1 MAIKKFV
8 VNFTRQYV
16 VVIDEKATDEY
27 VIKQAQSQLNS
38 DLGWELDVVRQ
49 FKVEIVKDNECI

>member
-8 VNFTRQYV
+8 VNFIRQYEV
-16 VVIDEKATDEY
+16 VVDEKTNDEY
-27 VIKQAQSQLNS
+27 IIKQAQSQLNS
-38 DLGWELDVVRQ
+38 DLSWELDVVRQ